1 MSRRISLAGSIFIF
15 AAVVG
20 SAPSIAHHSS
30 SHFDM
35 TRRLQVSGTVVRFQW
50 ANPHVKL
57 FLMVPKDGKNEL
69 WAFEG
74 NSPNVLARSGWYSSL
89 LEVGQKITVV
99 TQPARD
105 GRKIGLLSSV
115 KLANGRSISG
125 FPVEGEG
132 GPGGAGIGTTRAPT
146 PPLTVY
152 N

>member
-1 MSRRISLAGSIFIF
+1 MFRRAHQAASLLLLAT
-15 AAVVG
+15 AVV
-20 SAPSIAHHSS
+20 ATPSSAHHSS
-30 SHFDM
+30 SQFDM

-57 FLMVPKDGKNEL
+57 FLMVPKDGKSEL

-74 NSPNVLARSGWYSSL
+74 NSPNVLARSGWYSNL
-89 LEVGQKITVV
+89 LQAGQKITVI
-99 TQPARD
+99 TQPSRD

-132 GPGGAGIGTTRAPT
+132 GPGGAGIGVTRAPT